1 MPIFSKLFFFH
12 ILCFLYVYQPFS
24 IPIRFLP
31 REWLVCEVLT
41 WGGGRRI
48 IIYWEILKEPKKE
61 KVCQNRLVMNV
72 RSMEPSRL
80 CHICI
85 LYFCQN
91 ALPVLLNLLQ
101 DVWGRNEKVIDRTQ
115 TSNSYLN
122 QLEQPISK
130 LGKWKIYFLC
140 KVRDGGSQILI
151 TSGMF
156 VQKLPSL
163 VFSKLIWV

>member
-1 MPIFSKLFFFH
+1 MPIFSKLFFFSYFVFF
-12 ILCFLYVYQPFS
+12 IC
-24 IPIRFLP
+24 LP
-31 REWLVCEVLT
+31 AFFYSNSFPAQRVISLRGTYLRRWR
-41 WGGGRRI
+41 RRI

-91 ALPVLLNLLQ
+91 ALPVLLNLLK

-115 TSNSYLN
+115 TSNRM
-122 QLEQPISK
+122 K
-130 LGKWKIYFLC
+130 LFE
-140 KVRDGGSQILI
+140 S
-151 TSGMF
+151 T
-156 VQKLPSL
+156 
-163 VFSKLIWV
+163 

>member
-1 MPIFSKLFFFH
+1 MKASKQKCVFLHLPNICPGYFQVGYILLLQMPIFSKLFFFH

-91 ALPVLLNLLQ
+91 ALPVLLNLLK

-115 TSNSYLN
+115 TSNRM
-122 QLEQPISK
+122 K
-130 LGKWKIYFLC
+130 LFESTWATNI
-140 KVRDGGSQILI
+140 
-151 TSGMF
+151 
-156 VQKLPSL
+156 
-163 VFSKLIWV
+163 